1 MIRARPRQSKLRLN
15 ARLIREKDRI
25 RALELRKMLLLGA
38 AIVIPLLG
46 YVWQRVEFIRG
57 SRDVS
62 ALQKQKEELDASN
75 KQMTIER
82 ALLLAPQRIER
93 VARDDLG
100 LIDPPPEN
108 VRRVRII
115 DGSVRPAG
123 DAVAR
128 RRSDAERSGRMLAAT
143 VGGLALPTTKEE
155 DRR

>member
-1 MIRARPRQSKLRLN
+1 MTKNRPRGSKLRLN
-15 ARLIREKDRI
+15 ARLIREKDRA
-25 RALELRKMLLLGA
+25 RALELRKMLLFGA

-46 YVWQRVEFIRG
+46 YVWQRVEFIRAN
-57 SRDVS
+57 RDLT
-62 ALQKQKEELDASN
+62 ALQNQKEDLEASN

-82 ALLLAPQRIER
+82 AMLLAPQRIEQ
-93 VARDDLG
+93 VAREQLG

-128 RRSDAERSGRMLAAT
+128 RHSAERRAGRLVAAT
-143 VGGLALPTTKEE
+143 VGGLPIPAPRE
-155 DRR
+155 DRP

>member
-1 MIRARPRQSKLRLN
+1 MTRIRPRPSKLRLN
-15 ARLIREKDRI
+15 ARLIREKDRA
-25 RALELRKMLLLGA
+25 RALELRKMLLFGA

-46 YVWQRVEFIRG
+46 YVWQRVEFIRAN
-57 SRDVS
+57 RDLT
-62 ALQKQKEELDASN
+62 ALQNQQEDLEASN

-82 ALLLAPQRIER
+82 AMLLAPQRIEQ
-93 VARDDLG
+93 VAREQLG

-115 DGSVRPAG
+115 DGSIRPAG

-128 RRSDAERSGRMLAAT
+128 RQFAGRPGGRLMAAT
-143 VGGLALPTTKEE
+143 VGGLPIPAPTE

>member
-1 MIRARPRQSKLRLN
+1 MTRSRPRQSKLRLN
-15 ARLIREKDRI
+15 ARLIREKDRA
-25 RALELRKMLLLGA
+25 RALELRKLLLFGA

-46 YVWQRVEFIRG
+46 YVWQRVEFIRAN
-57 SRDVS
+57 RDLT
-62 ALQKQKEELDASN
+62 ALQNQKEDLEASN

-82 ALLLAPQRIER
+82 AMLLAPQRIEQ
-93 VARDDLG
+93 VAREQLG

-128 RRSDAERSGRMLAAT
+128 RQFAGRPGGRLMAAT
-143 VGGLALPTTKEE
+143 VGSLPIPAPTE

>member
-1 MIRARPRQSKLRLN
+1 MTRIRPRQSKLRLN
-15 ARLIREKDRI
+15 ARLIREKDRA
-25 RALELRKMLLLGA
+25 RALELRKLLLFGA

-57 SRDVS
+57 NRDLT
-62 ALQKQKEELDASN
+62 ALQNQKEDLEASN

-82 ALLLAPQRIER
+82 AMLLAPQRIEQ
-93 VARDDLG
+93 VAREQLG

-115 DGSVRPAG
+115 DGSIRPAG

-128 RRSDAERSGRMLAAT
+128 RPFAGRRGGRLMAAT
-143 VGGLALPTTKEE
+143 VGGLPIPAPTE

>member
-1 MIRARPRQSKLRLN
+1 MTRIRPRQSKLRLN
-15 ARLIREKDRI
+15 ARLIREKDRA
-25 RALELRKMLLLGA
+25 RALELRKLLLFGA

-57 SRDVS
+57 NRDLT
-62 ALQKQKEELDASN
+62 ALQNQKEDLEASN

-82 ALLLAPQRIER
+82 AMLLAPQRIEQ
-93 VARDDLG
+93 VAREQLG

-115 DGSVRPAG
+115 DGSIRPVG
-123 DAVAR
+123 DAIAR
-128 RRSDAERSGRMLAAT
+128 RQFTGRPGGRLMAAT
-143 VGGLALPTTKEE
+143 VGSLPIPAPTE

>member
-1 MIRARPRQSKLRLN
+1 MTRSRPRRSKLRLN
-15 ARLIREKDRI
+15 ARLIREKDRA
-25 RALELRKMLLLGA
+25 RALELRKLLLFGA

-46 YVWQRVEFIRG
+46 YVWQRVEFIRAN
-57 SRDVS
+57 RDLT
-62 ALQKQKEELDASN
+62 ALQNQKEDLEASN

-82 ALLLAPQRIER
+82 AMLLAPQRIEQ
-93 VARDDLG
+93 VAREQLG

-128 RRSDAERSGRMLAAT
+128 RQFAGRPGGRLMAAT
-143 VGGLALPTTKEE
+143 VGSLPIPAPTE